1 MSCTSDHTGKRSQG
15 RLSALMGGV
24 TACILC
30 VAPLWGGPAPQ
41 MEIVLVLMGVPG
53 GARGLAESRRIQRRI
68 SSRLRRSWR
77 LSND

>member
-24 TACILC
+24 TACVLC
-30 VAPLWGGPAPQ
+30 VAPLWGGPTPQ

-53 GARGLAESRRIQRRI
+53 GLAVWQKVGASKEGSAR
-68 SSRLRRSWR
+68 
-77 LSND
+77 D